1 MSASQPMPANR
12 AQTADTI
19 AAIGRSRGWRI
30 GLGVMTAVA
39 GALILAWPGGALLA
53 VAILVG
59 IELIVA
65 GIFRIVTAFSFGPD
79 GAATR
84 VLFVVLGLLLIV
96 VGVLCLRAPFHTT
109 AILVLLFGVSC
120 VFSGVIELFHGFGGG
135 GGGAIVSGVVGVL
148 VGIVVLVYPVSSVT
162 TLIWLF
168 GIALLVLGL
177 ASIVG
182 AMFGASRGRATAAV
196 SHAARP
202 ATP

>member
-1 MSASQPMPANR
+1 MSASQPTPANR

-19 AAIGRSRGWRI
+19 AAIGRSRGWRL
-30 GLGVMTAVA
+30 GLGVVTAVA
-39 GALILAWPGGALLA
+39 GALILAWPGGALVA

-59 IELIVA
+59 IELIVT

-84 VLFVVLGLLLIV
+84 VLFVVLGLLLII
-96 VGVLCLRAPFHTT
+96 VGVLCLRSPFHTT
-109 AILVLLFGVSC
+109 AILVLLFGISC
-120 VFSGVIELFHGFGGG
+120 IFSGVIELFHGFGD
-135 GGGAIVSGVVGVL
+135 GGGAAIASGIVGTL
-148 VGIVVLVYPVSSVT
+148 VGIVVLAYPVSSVT

-177 ASIVG
+177 AAIVG
-182 AMFGASRGRATAAV
+182 AMYGASRSRATSRA
-196 SHAARP
+196 SHTPRP

>member
-1 MSASQPMPANR
+1 MPASR
-12 AQTADTI
+12 AQTADSI
-19 AAIGRSRGWRI
+19 AAIGQSRGWRI

-39 GALILAWPGGALLA
+39 GALILAWPGGALVA

-59 IELIVA
+59 IELIVT
-65 GIFRIVTAFSFGPD
+65 GIFRIVTAFSAD
-79 GAATR
+79 SAATK

-96 VGVLCLRAPFHTT
+96 VGVLCLRSPFHTT

-135 GGGAIVSGVVGVL
+135 GGGAIASGIVGTLVGV
-148 VGIVVLVYPVSSVT
+148 VVLVYPVSSVT

-168 GIALLVLGL
+168 GIALLVLGVVT
-177 ASIVG
+177 IVG
-182 AMFGASRGRATAAV
+182 AMYGANRGRATSPV
-196 SHAARP
+196 SHAPRP